1 MTPDERER
9 HTELL
14 EKFRYNSDLIE
25 LLDLETKN
33 YQDVI
38 LEKISIGEGTK
49 GISFMSAGI
58 TNLRNE
64 LSKEEVQNKGEY
76 DDMER

>member
-9 HTELL
+9 HAELL
-14 EKFRYNSDLIE
+14 EEFRYNSDLIE
-25 LLDLETKN
+25 LLDLEIKN

-38 LEKISIGEGTK
+38 LEKISIGEETK
-49 GISFMSAGI
+49 GVSYMSAGI
-58 TNLRNE
+58 NNLRNE

-76 DDMER
+76 DDVER